1 MPHAREQDS
10 DALHVEGQGCGLG
23 SQTALS
29 AKSIVGRK
37 MRLRAGT
44 SALFLRRP
52 LDYARLDRRHHG
64 AQWPVPSARPRRT
77 AHRPGMPRRA
87 KQLDADVELPPSRSH
102 SKDGQRQRPAAANK
116 PPNRRRG
123 GQAGQRTGGQHAPSE
138 PRREASPSNSDGTDD
153 DALPRQRANTHD
165 RRGGRS
171 GQRTGRHASAR
182 RQEGASS
189 DEADEEA
196 PNRRSGHRRGQRTAQ
211 CASSAPRQEASPSEA
226 SPSEASPSD
235 EESPRRNV
243 GLLGVSS
250 DGLWQSTGERAP
262 SAPRQGAASSSESSE
277 EMDALDALDEEA
289 QSHRARRKSA
299 GTVWTDLGI
308 SLGLG
313 EAQPARG
320 EGKTKPP
327 RRTWTTPGSFSRSP
341 AFEKLAPASEVTSEA
356 QARRSTI
363 ADGGR
368 CMRRWLQAWLA
379 ASAATQARCVAV
391 LVLAAYALI
400 RSQMPLPESLRGLIV
415 YSWS

>member
-44 SALFLRRP
+44 SALFPRRP
-52 LDYARLDRRHHG
+52 LELSPLRPPPPRR
-64 AQWPVPSARPRRT
+64 AVPSARPRGT
-77 AHRPGMPRRA
+77 ARRPGMPRRA

-116 PPNRRRG
+116 PPNRRSG

-171 GQRTGRHASAR
+171 GQRTGRHASAMR

-211 CASSAPRQEASPSEA
+211 RASSAPRQEASS
-226 SPSEASPSD
+226 SEASPSD

-391 LVLAAYALI
+391 LVLAAYALV

>member
-1 MPHAREQDS
+1 
-10 DALHVEGQGCGLG
+10 
-23 SQTALS
+23 
-29 AKSIVGRK
+29 
-37 MRLRAGT
+37 MRAAVYVASPPTPPPPPRRA
-44 SALFLRRP
+44 
-52 LDYARLDRRHHG
+52 
-64 AQWPVPSARPRRT
+64 VPSARPRGT
-77 AHRPGMPRRA
+77 ARRPEMPRRA

-116 PPNRRRG
+116 PPNRRSG
-123 GQAGQRTGGQHAPSE
+123 GQAGQRTGGQRASSE
-138 PRREASPSNSDGTDD
+138 PRQEASPSNSDGTDD

-165 RRGGRS
+165 RRGGRN
-171 GQRTGRHASAR
+171 GQRTGKHATAMR
-182 RQEGASS
+182 RQEGSSS

-196 PNRRSGHRRGQRTAQ
+196 PSRRSGHRRGQRTAQ
-211 CASSAPRQEASPSEA
+211 RASSAPRQEASSSKA

-289 QSHRARRKSA
+289 QSHRTRRRSA

-391 LVLAAYALI
+391 LVLAAYALV
-400 RSQMPLPESLRGLIV
+400 RSQMPLPESLRSLIV

>member
-44 SALFLRRP
+44 SALFPRRP
-52 LDYARLDRRHHG
+52 LELSPLRPPPPRR
-64 AQWPVPSARPRRT
+64 AVPSARPRGT
-77 AHRPGMPRRA
+77 ARRPEMPRRA

-116 PPNRRRG
+116 PPNRRSG

-171 GQRTGRHASAR
+171 GQRTGRHASAMR
-182 RQEGASS
+182 WQEGASS

-211 CASSAPRQEASPSEA
+211 RASSAPRQEA

-262 SAPRQGAASSSESSE
+262 SAPRQGAASSSGSSE

-391 LVLAAYALI
+391 LVLAAYALV

>member
-1 MPHAREQDS
+1 
-10 DALHVEGQGCGLG
+10 
-23 SQTALS
+23 
-29 AKSIVGRK
+29 
-37 MRLRAGT
+37 MRAAVYVASPPTPPPPPRRA
-44 SALFLRRP
+44 
-52 LDYARLDRRHHG
+52 
-64 AQWPVPSARPRRT
+64 VPSARPRGT
-77 AHRPGMPRRA
+77 ARRPEMPRRA

-116 PPNRRRG
+116 PPNRRSG

-171 GQRTGRHASAR
+171 GQRTGRHASAMR

-211 CASSAPRQEASPSEA
+211 RASSAPRQEA

-391 LVLAAYALI
+391 LVLAAYALV

>member
-250 DGLWQSTGERAP
+250 DGLWQSTGEHAP
-262 SAPRQGAASSSESSE
+262 SAPRQGAASSSEES
-277 EMDALDALDEEA
+277 
-289 QSHRARRKSA
+289 QSHRARRKGA